1 MDKKEMD
8 AKDIEQYLAELGA
21 TLQKRGVEQPIHIM
35 IIGGA
40 YMLAYER
47 MNRTTIDIDIF
58 WLEADEFQTMRVI
71 VSECMLAV
79 AKEHELRPDWFN
91 FLSQILM
98 QRDIFIPDGQL
109 WEKFGPL
116 HIYVPPREYILALK
130 MLAGR
135 DKDIVDCGILLPQT
149 TIKTRQQA
157 QQLLDKYVLP
167 EAQAKQAMQI
177 QRSFR
182 ELFREK

>member
-1 MDKKEMD
+1 MDEKEMD

-21 TLQKRGVEQPIHIM
+21 TLKKRGVRKSIHIM

-40 YMLAYER
+40 YMLAYEH
-47 MNRTTIDIDIF
+47 MNRTTRDIDIF
-58 WLEADEFQTMRVI
+58 WLEASEFQTMRGT

-79 AKEHELRPDWFN
+79 AKERDLRHDWFN
-91 FLSQILM
+91 FLTQILM
-98 QRDIFIPDGQL
+98 QGDVLIPDGQL
-109 WEKFGPL
+109 WKKFGPL

-157 QQLLDKYVLP
+157 QQLLDQYVLP
-167 EAQAKQAMQI
+167 EAQAKQAKQI
-177 QRSFR
+177 QQSFK